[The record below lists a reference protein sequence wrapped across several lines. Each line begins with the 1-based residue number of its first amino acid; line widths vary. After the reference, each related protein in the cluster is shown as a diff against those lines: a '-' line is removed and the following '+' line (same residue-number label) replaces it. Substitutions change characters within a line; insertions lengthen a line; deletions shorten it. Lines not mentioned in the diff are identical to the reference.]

1 MAAKSEIR
9 PFRLFRVKSLTLRVL
24 LFATLWYM
32 IALVTMAV
40 VISAL
45 YRQGAE
51 RSFNDLLRAQL
62 YNVVNSVS
70 VGDGESLSGSPAL
83 GDLRFSQPGTGWYWL
98 VEPLGSFNAAPLAST
113 SLGLTNLPVPSFEE
127 SPFDQNYERFYGMT
141 DSFGN
146 KLRIAETE
154 VILDE
159 SGRAAR
165 FRVSGNLKVVEDEIG
180 GFSNRLYAVLG
191 MFGIGGLLVNAVTIV
206 FGLKPLDRARRAL
219 ERIRGG
225 EAERIEGEFPR
236 EIEPLANEI
245 NALIDSNRRIVER
258 ARMQVG
264 NLAHSLKT
272 PIAVLLNEARVLE
285 APHGDVIKAQ
295 ASSMQ
300 SQVGTYL
307 NRARIAAQ
315 RESVLSR
322 AEVEPVV
329 ERLVRVMR
337 KLNPDKQFDVLF
349 EGPGGAVAGQSPGHG
364 LILAM
369 ESQDLEEILGNLIEN
384 AARHA
389 ESLINVTAR
398 PAPEG
403 EVGSD
408 PGRRSWLE
416 IIVEDDGPGLDPDQ
430 IGEAL
435 KRGRR
440 LDESKPGTG
449 LGLSIVKEIT
459 SEYQGKLGLS
469 RGVRGGL
476 LARLILP
483 ALSRDVA

>member
-1 MAAKSEIR
+1 M
-9 PFRLFRVKSLTLRVL
+9 FRVKSLTLRVL
-24 LFATLWYM
+24 LSATLWYI

-62 YNVVNSVS
+62 YNVVNSVT

-146 KLRIAETE
+146 RLRIAETE

-165 FRVSGNLKVVEDEIG
+165 FRVSGNLKVVEDEIT
-180 GFSNRLYAVLG
+180 GFSHRLYAVLA
-191 MFGIGGLLVNAVTIV
+191 MFGVGGLLVNAVTII

-245 NALIDSNRRIVER
+245 NALIDSNHRIVER

-272 PIAVLLNEARVLE
+272 PIAVLLNEARVLDP
-285 APHGDVIKAQ
+285 PHGEVIKAQ
-295 ASSMQ
+295 ASAMQ

-315 RESVLSR
+315 RELVLSR
-322 AEVEPVV
+322 AEVEPVL

-337 KLNPDKQFDVLF
+337 KLNPDKQFEVQL
-349 EGPGGAVAGQSPGHG
+349 ESPGSGQG
-364 LILAM
+364 LVLAM
-369 ESQDLEEILGNLIEN
+369 ESQDLEEILGNLLEN
-384 AARHA
+384 AARHS
-389 ESLINVTAR
+389 ETTVTVTAR
-398 PAPEG
+398 IAPGG
-403 EVGSD
+403 EVGLD
-408 PGRRSWLE
+408 PGRRAWLE

-469 RGVRGGL
+469 RGVNGGL
-476 LARLILP
+476 LARLVLP
-483 ALSRDVA
+483 ALSRDGA

>member
-1 MAAKSEIR
+1 M
-9 PFRLFRVKSLTLRVL
+9 FRVKSLTLRVL
-24 LFATLWYM
+24 LSATLWYI

-146 KLRIAETE
+146 RLRIAETE

-165 FRVSGNLKVVEDEIG
+165 FRVSGNLKVVEDEIT
-180 GFSNRLYAVLG
+180 GFSHRLYAVLA
-191 MFGIGGLLVNAVTIV
+191 MFGVGGLLVNAVTII

-245 NALIDSNRRIVER
+245 NALIDSNHRIVER

-272 PIAVLLNEARVLE
+272 PIAVLLNEARVLDP
-285 APHGDVIKAQ
+285 PHGEVIKAQ
-295 ASSMQ
+295 ASAMQ

-322 AEVEPVV
+322 AEVEPVL

-337 KLNPDKQFDVLF
+337 KLNPDKQFEVHL
-349 EGPGGAVAGQSPGHG
+349 ESQASGQG
-364 LILAM
+364 LVLAM
-369 ESQDLEEILGNLIEN
+369 ESQDLEEILGNLLEN
-384 AARHA
+384 AARHS
-389 ESLINVTAR
+389 ETTVTVTAR
-398 PAPEG
+398 IAPGG
-403 EVGSD
+403 EVGLD
-408 PGRRSWLE
+408 PGRRAWLE

-469 RGVRGGL
+469 RGVNGGL
-476 LARLILP
+476 LARLVLP
-483 ALSRDVA
+483 ALSRDGA

>member
-1 MAAKSEIR
+1 M
-9 PFRLFRVKSLTLRVL
+9 RVKSLTLRVL
-24 LFATLWYM
+24 LFATLWYA
-32 IALVTMAV
+32 IALVTIAV

-70 VGDGESLSGSPAL
+70 VGDNESLTGSPAL

-127 SPFDQNYERFYGMT
+127 APFDQNYERFYGMT
-141 DSFGN
+141 DTFGN

-165 FRVSGNLKVVEDEIG
+165 FRVSGNLKVVEEEIL
-180 GFSNRLYAVLG
+180 GFSRRLYAVLAL
-191 MFGIGGLLVNAVTIV
+191 FGFGGLFVNAITIV

-225 EAERIEGEFPR
+225 EAERIEGDFPR

-285 APHGDVIKAQ
+285 SPHDEVVKAQ
-295 ASSMQ
+295 AAAMQ
-300 SQVGTYL
+300 AQVGSYL

-322 AEVEPVV
+322 CELEPVM

-337 KLNPDKQFDVLF
+337 RLNPDKNF
-349 EGPGGAVAGQSPGHG
+349 ELAVEAGP
-364 LILAM
+364 LALGM
-369 ESQDLEEILGNLIEN
+369 ESQDLEETLGNLLEN

-389 ESLINVTAR
+389 ETTVTVRAR
-398 PAPEG
+398 PLPAG
-403 EVGSD
+403 EAGLD
-408 PGRRSWLE
+408 PGRKNWVE
-416 IIVEDDGPGLDPDQ
+416 ILVEDDGPGLDPDQ

-469 RGVRGGL
+469 RGESGGL
-476 LARLILP
+476 MARLVLP
-483 ALSRDVA
+483 GIGRDGVA

>member
-1 MAAKSEIR
+1 MLS
-9 PFRLFRVKSLTLRVL
+9 
-24 LFATLWYM
+24 ATLWYI

-62 YNVVNSVS
+62 YNVVNSVT

-146 KLRIAETE
+146 RLRIAETE

-165 FRVSGNLKVVEDEIG
+165 FRVSGNLKVVEDEIT
-180 GFSNRLYAVLG
+180 GFSHRLYAVLA
-191 MFGIGGLLVNAVTIV
+191 MFGVGGLLVNAVTII

-245 NALIDSNRRIVER
+245 NALIDSNHRIVER

-272 PIAVLLNEARVLE
+272 PIAVLLNEARVLDP
-285 APHGDVIKAQ
+285 PHGEVIKAQ
-295 ASSMQ
+295 ASAMQ

-322 AEVEPVV
+322 AEVEPVL

-337 KLNPDKQFDVLF
+337 KLNPDKQFEVQL
-349 EGPGGAVAGQSPGHG
+349 ESQASGQG
-364 LILAM
+364 LVLAM
-369 ESQDLEEILGNLIEN
+369 ESQDLEEILGNLLEN
-384 AARHA
+384 AARHS
-389 ESLINVTAR
+389 ETTVTVTAR
-398 PAPEG
+398 IAPTG
-403 EVGSD
+403 EVGLD
-408 PGRRSWLE
+408 PGRRAWLE

-469 RGVRGGL
+469 RGVNGGL
-476 LARLILP
+476 LARLVLP
-483 ALSRDVA
+483 ALSRDGA

>member
-1 MAAKSEIR
+1 M
-9 PFRLFRVKSLTLRVL
+9 LRVKSLTLRVL
-24 LFATLWYM
+24 LFATLWYV
-32 IALVTMAV
+32 IALVTMAF

-70 VGDGESLSGSPAL
+70 VGDGNTLVGSPAL

-98 VEPLGSFNAAPLAST
+98 VEPLGSFHAAPLAST
-113 SLGLTNLPVPSFEE
+113 SLGLTNLPVPSFEDA
-127 SPFDQNYERFYGMT
+127 PFDQNYERFYDMT
-141 DSFGN
+141 DSYGN
-146 KLRIAETE
+146 HIRIAETE

-165 FRVSGNLKVVEDEIG
+165 FRVSGNLKVVEEEISA
-180 GFSNRLYAVLG
+180 FSRKLYAVLAV
-191 MFGIGGLLVNAVTIV
+191 FGFGGLLVNAVTII

-219 ERIRGG
+219 EKIRGG
-225 EAERIEGEFPR
+225 EAEHIQGDFPR

-272 PIAVLLNEARVLE
+272 PIAVLLNEAR
-285 APHGDVIKAQ
+285 AIDSPHDEVVKTQ
-295 ASSMQ
+295 AAAMQ
-300 SQVGTYL
+300 AQVGSYL

-322 AEVEPVV
+322 SEVEPVL

-337 KLNPDKQFDVLF
+337 RLTPEKTFELVL
-349 EGPGGAVAGQSPGHG
+349 EGTG
-364 LILAM
+364 LTLAM
-369 ESQDLEEILGNLIEN
+369 EQQDLEETVGNLLEN

-389 ESLINVTAR
+389 SSFVIVTVRHA
-398 PAPEG
+398 PAG
-403 EVGSD
+403 EAGLD
-408 PGRRSWLE
+408 AGRKHWLE
-416 IIVEDDGPGLDPDQ
+416 ILVEDDGPGLAPDE

-440 LDESKPGTG
+440 LDESRPGTG

-469 RGVRGGL
+469 RGLRGGL
-476 LARLILP
+476 LARLVLP
-483 ALSRDVA
+483 AINRDGV

>member
-1 MAAKSEIR
+1 MLS
-9 PFRLFRVKSLTLRVL
+9 
-24 LFATLWYM
+24 ATLWYI

-62 YNVVNSVS
+62 YNVVNSVT

-146 KLRIAETE
+146 RLRIAETE

-165 FRVSGNLKVVEDEIG
+165 FRVSGNLKVVEDEIT
-180 GFSNRLYAVLG
+180 GFSHRLYAVLA
-191 MFGIGGLLVNAVTIV
+191 MFGVGGLLVNAVTII

-245 NALIDSNRRIVER
+245 NALIDSNHRIVER

-272 PIAVLLNEARVLE
+272 PIAVLLNEARVLDP
-285 APHGDVIKAQ
+285 PHGEVIKAQ
-295 ASSMQ
+295 ASAMQ

-322 AEVEPVV
+322 AEVEPVL

-337 KLNPDKQFDVLF
+337 KLNPDKQFEVHL
-349 EGPGGAVAGQSPGHG
+349 ESQASGQG
-364 LILAM
+364 LVLAM
-369 ESQDLEEILGNLIEN
+369 ESQDLEEILGNLLEN
-384 AARHA
+384 AARHS
-389 ESLINVTAR
+389 ETTVTVTAR
-398 PAPEG
+398 IAPTG
-403 EVGSD
+403 EVGLD
-408 PGRRSWLE
+408 PGRRAWLE

-469 RGVRGGL
+469 RGVNGGL
-476 LARLILP
+476 LARLVLP
-483 ALSRDVA
+483 ALSRDGA

>member
-1 MAAKSEIR
+1 MLS
-9 PFRLFRVKSLTLRVL
+9 
-24 LFATLWYM
+24 ATLWYI

-62 YNVVNSVS
+62 YNVVNSVT

-146 KLRIAETE
+146 RLRIAETE

-165 FRVSGNLKVVEDEIG
+165 FRVSGNLKVVEDEIT
-180 GFSNRLYAVLG
+180 GFSHRLYAVLA
-191 MFGIGGLLVNAVTIV
+191 MFGVGGLLVNAVTII

-245 NALIDSNRRIVER
+245 NALIDSNHRIVER

-272 PIAVLLNEARVLE
+272 PIAVLLNEARVLDP
-285 APHGDVIKAQ
+285 PHGEVIKAQ
-295 ASSMQ
+295 ASAMQ

-322 AEVEPVV
+322 AEVEPVL

-337 KLNPDKQFDVLF
+337 KLNPDKQFEVQL
-349 EGPGGAVAGQSPGHG
+349 ESQASGQG
-364 LILAM
+364 LVLAM
-369 ESQDLEEILGNLIEN
+369 ESQDLEEILGNLLEN
-384 AARHA
+384 AARHS
-389 ESLINVTAR
+389 ETTVTVTAR
-398 PAPEG
+398 IAPVG
-403 EVGSD
+403 EIGLD
-408 PGRRSWLE
+408 PGRRAWLE

-469 RGVRGGL
+469 RGINGGL
-476 LARLILP
+476 LARLVLP
-483 ALSRDVA
+483 ALSRDGA

>member
-1 MAAKSEIR
+1 M
-9 PFRLFRVKSLTLRVL
+9 FRVKSLTLRVL
-24 LFATLWYM
+24 LSATLWYI

-62 YNVVNSVS
+62 YNVVNSVT

-113 SLGLTNLPVPSFEE
+113 SLGLTNLPVPSFEQ

-146 KLRIAETE
+146 RLRIAETE

-165 FRVSGNLKVVEDEIG
+165 FRVSGNLKVVEDEIT
-180 GFSNRLYAVLG
+180 GFSHRLYAVLA
-191 MFGIGGLLVNAVTIV
+191 MFGVGGLLVNAVTII

-245 NALIDSNRRIVER
+245 NALIDSNHRIVER

-272 PIAVLLNEARVLE
+272 PIAVLLNEARVLDP
-285 APHGDVIKAQ
+285 PHGEVIKAQ
-295 ASSMQ
+295 ASAMQ

-322 AEVEPVV
+322 AEVEPVL

-337 KLNPDKQFDVLF
+337 KLNPDKQFEVQL
-349 EGPGGAVAGQSPGHG
+349 ESQASGQG
-364 LILAM
+364 LVLAM
-369 ESQDLEEILGNLIEN
+369 ESQDLEEILGNLLEN
-384 AARHA
+384 AARHS
-389 ESLINVTAR
+389 ETTVTVTAR
-398 PAPEG
+398 IAPTG
-403 EVGSD
+403 EVGLD
-408 PGRRSWLE
+408 PGRRAWLE

-469 RGVRGGL
+469 RGINGGL
-476 LARLILP
+476 LARLVLP
-483 ALSRDVA
+483 ALSRDGA